1 MELETWF
8 IFVTLPM
15 TVMQG
20 PAAALRCSRFM
31 RRVTGWQS
39 KLMNNSI
46 GQFTLDCALRNVI
59 FFLYRNDLTSGTLA
73 IQLNSRELCF
83 LYTSEASP

>member
-15 TVMQG
+15 TVMQV

-31 RRVTGWQS
+31 CKVIEQQS

-46 GQFTLDCALRNVI
+46 GQFTLDCELRNVNNY
-59 FFLYRNDLTSGTLA
+59 LYGNDLTSGMLA
-73 IQLNSRELCF
+73 TRLI
-83 LYTSEASP
+83 